1 MCRLLGVVSTSAQPL
16 TASLRDDLEHFTALS
31 DDHCDGWGL
40 GYGDGSGGYTVRKA
54 PETARTSAGYRA
66 ALEEARTD
74 AAVLHLRKASPGMV
88 NTAINTHPFTDGRVV
103 FAHNGWAEDTA
114 VLDAELARAGG
125 PPCGGT
131 TDSERYFGLVLAAL
145 RSVAPE
151 VALTGVS
158 HRINA
163 LTRVEALNC
172 LMLTDE
178 ALYAF
183 SSFDASRPTGS
194 GRDPVATYTMGYR
207 IGPEG
212 VVVASSGWEDP
223 SLPWEPLPNGR
234 VLRVGR
240 RDLHTS
246 VHRVV
251 PSWAD
256 EQIVAAEERMTPP
269 VAV

>member
-1 MCRLLGVVSTSAQPL
+1 MCRLLGVVSTSSQPL
-16 TASLRDDLEHFTALS
+16 SALLRDDLEHFTALS
-31 DDHCDGWGL
+31 CEHSDGWGL
-40 GYGDGSGGYTVRKA
+40 GYADESGGFTVRRQ
-54 PETARTSAGYRA
+54 PETAQSSAGYRA

-88 NTAINTHPFTDGRVV
+88 NTALNTHPFTDGRIV
-103 FAHNGWAEDTA
+103 FAHNGWCEDTGA
-114 VLDAELARAGG
+114 LDAELARAGG
-125 PPCGGT
+125 PPCEGT
-131 TDSERYFGLVLAAL
+131 TDSERYFGLVVAAL
-145 RSVAPE
+145 RSVSPE

-163 LTRVEALNC
+163 VTRTEALNC
-172 LMLTDE
+172 LLLTDE

-183 SSFDASRPTGS
+183 SSFDASRPTCS
-194 GRDPVATYTMGYR
+194 GRDPVATYTMCYR

-212 VVVASSGWEDP
+212 VVVASSGREDP

-256 EQIVAAEERMTPP
+256 ERITAAEER